1 MLLQWIFGGSRK
13 QQPPDQEMAG
23 HTPGS
28 SLLRGHDPRIPKDP
42 IPEAREARPC
52 KGGVAI
58 VTDNI
63 TTRYNSCEPAKRGFM
78 PISIRCRD
86 KNRSYKQIP
95 DKKIMP
101 AALVLQV
108 SYMANITILGYY
120 KEPYKHCY
128 AAS

>member
-1 MLLQWIFGGSRK
+1 
-13 QQPPDQEMAG
+13 
-23 HTPGS
+23 
-28 SLLRGHDPRIPKDP
+28 
-42 IPEAREARPC
+42 
-52 KGGVAI
+52 
-58 VTDNI
+58 
-63 TTRYNSCEPAKRGFM
+63 M